1 MVVRLVMAAL
11 IGLLAL
17 GAGGANAQQYPD
29 KPIKIVVGFAAG
41 GIADLGARLLADHI
55 SRATGQQAVVEN
67 RTGAAGSTG
76 LASVAKAD
84 PDGYTL
90 GFVLSGQLV
99 INPFVQKQMAF
110 DVQKDLVPVAWAG
123 EAPQMVGMST
133 TVPAKSAKEF
143 IALAKANPGKYSYG
157 SAGQGSSP
165 HLSAATFASMA
176 GIKLVHVPYRGNAP
190 AITDLMAGR
199 VQIVSSSIGSFR
211 AGIQAGKIRVLLTAT
226 KKRLPELPDVPT
238 AAEAGVP
245 GYVMSVWLGVVAP
258 AGTPKPV
265 VARVHELVDGML
277 KDETAKKRLTSAGLD
292 VTPMSQ
298 ADFADFVKTEYAR
311 WDKIVKD
318 VGVEKR

>member
-157 SAGQGSSP
+157 SAGPGSSP
-165 HLSAATFASMA
+165 HLSADTFARMA

-258 AGTPKPV
+258 AGTPAPV
-265 VARVHELVDGML
+265 VTRIHALVDGML
-277 KDETAKKRLTSAGLD
+277 KDDTAKKRLASAGLD

-298 ADFADFVKTEYAR
+298 AAFAGFVKTEYVR
-311 WDKIVKD
+311 WEKIVKD
-318 VGVEKR
+318 AGVEKR